1 MSMRRPWWG
10 AAAAALAVLAIA
22 GTVGAQAAPDETP
35 YFMLGDPMPSNPAA
49 VPWRVMVLTGGPVAA
64 EISSNNWSVGDV
76 AAFVSNLAA
85 GRDAWGGLALAQ
97 GETEELS
104 WVAGGRA
111 QANIVA
117 FQLSYGLVTTGSGS
131 LTEGFVRLMRE
142 ASAGDI
148 KGGQYPLEGTNL
160 RGQAWQDLALRANAP
175 VPIIPRLFGLRKLS
189 VGAGVHLLSGLQ
201 YFNIS
206 ATGSLTVD
214 SQSGTASDNA
224 SIDLVKASD
233 GRGRAFDIGLVASLS
248 PRLSLEAAYVGAGS
262 LDWGDVWTAHIAG
275 SNVNGLGS
283 PPWKQAP
290 PFTYDLPAVAL
301 VGVHLRPLP
310 VGLLQLSAYYAKVGV
325 NHPETAFTRL
335 QGEASVSAL
344 GLVRASLGAAK
355 DSHEQQARVYG
366 SMGVGL
372 GAIGLT
378 VRATNLQEITKGT
391 HARSLGLAVMGSLGF

>member
-64 EISSNNWSVGDV
+64 EISSNKWSVGDV

-85 GRDAWGGLALAQ
+85 GRDAWGGLALAP
-97 GETEELS
+97 GETEELG

-142 ASAGDI
+142 ASAGKI
-148 KGGQYPLEGTNL
+148 EGGEYPLEGTNL

-175 VPIIPRLFGLRKLS
+175 VPIIPRFFGLRKLS
-189 VGAGVHLLSGLQ
+189 VGVGVHFLSGVH
-201 YFNIS
+201 YFDIG
-206 ATGSLTVD
+206 A
-214 SQSGTASDNA
+214 SGTVNDPDAKPQITFLQASQA
-224 SIDLVKASD
+224 Q
-233 GRGRAFDIGLVASLS
+233 GRAFDVGVAASLS
-248 PRLSLEAAYVGAGS
+248 RRLSVEAAYVGAGALNWTGVKTATITEGNIGS
-262 LDWGDVWTAHIAG
+262 LD
-275 SNVNGLGS
+275 S
-283 PPWKQAP
+283 PPWEEAP

-310 VGLLQLSAYYAKVGV
+310 VGLLQLSGYYAIVGV
-325 NHPETAFTRL
+325 NRPEPAFTRL

-355 DSHEQQARVYG
+355 DSNEQQARVYG

-378 VRATNLQEITKGT
+378 VRATNLQEIAKGT